1 MMVGSRK
8 KMPSRNIAGIR
19 LEKGGDLQ
27 NGRSDG
33 SGSCLLQ
40 RHGGA
45 FSAVERQS
53 ADNDSTH
60 FLHATTC

>member
-19 LEKGGDLQ
+19 LEKRDLG

-33 SGSCLLQ
+33 SSCLLQ